1 MGKINKN
8 RTKNLCNIPVLTKSG
23 AGAVSARHKQKAPP
37 KGCPHKKGGNQ
48 ILKID
53 RVGGES
59 NPTESST
66 LVGQSTA

>member
-1 MGKINKN
+1 MQHSGIDKKRRGAAEGDRPRAANK
-8 RTKNLCNIPVLTKSG
+8 
-23 AGAVSARHKQKAPP
+23 KAPP

>member
-1 MGKINKN
+1 MKI
-8 RTKNLCNIPVLTKSG
+8 CGIFYLTKSA
-23 AGAVSARHKQKAPP
+23 AGDIIVNFAAGRCLRGVNKKAPP

-59 NPTESST
+59 NPTESNT
-66 LVGQSTA
+66 LEGQSTA